1 MASLPTGTGEVHMKV
16 LACLAVAFAIMIT
29 APASN
34 AVDMPKLEGF
44 TSITTTVQAKKS
56 KQSKQAKIDQCLANC
71 REGCWLW
78 WFCEDNCQC
87 ECRGKP
93 GKTCFPQ

>member
-1 MASLPTGTGEVHMKV
+1 MKV
-16 LACLAVAFAIMIT
+16 LTCLAVALVIMLA

-34 AVDMPKLEGF
+34 AIDVPKLEGF
-44 TSITTTVQAKKS
+44 TSIAETVKSKRS
-56 KQSKQAKIDQCLANC
+56 KQSKKARTEQCLTNC
-71 REGCWLW
+71 REGCFLW

-87 ECRGKP
+87 ECKGKP